1 MQGGGGEAPGGAG
14 QGLAEVGPCSRQ
26 ITARLASWLADW
38 QGGASVLVAGVLG
51 SCMEELYMT
60 GFFVWGLGTLVI
72 MNITNN

>member
-1 MQGGGGEAPGGAG
+1 MQGGDGEAPGGAG
-14 QGLAEVGPCSRQ
+14 QGLAEVGPC
-26 ITARLASWLADW
+26 TACLASWLADW
-38 QGGASVLVAGVLG
+38 QGGASVLVTGVLG